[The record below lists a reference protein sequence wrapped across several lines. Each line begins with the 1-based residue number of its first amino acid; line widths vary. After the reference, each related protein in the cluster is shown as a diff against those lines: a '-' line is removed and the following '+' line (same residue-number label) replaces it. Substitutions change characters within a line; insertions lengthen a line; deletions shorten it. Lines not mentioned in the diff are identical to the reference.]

1 MNPRTYRLAGAL
13 ALLTLA
19 SVTHAQTV
27 LFDFETD
34 AQGWGSFGA
43 ITTDSGPQPFGSVGQ
58 GRYHAADFSVSDT
71 GNFGIV
77 DVSPPALDLSAFGGL
92 SVDAA
97 LVDPAGFE
105 PFQGVRELDFIVATG
120 EDATEEE
127 FFAPKITMTQGYQTF
142 AVPFTSF
149 VSTLTGLTPTAAD
162 LADIRIKLVVL
173 NANGTGHGRFDYDQV
188 TGLAPIPADADFDND
203 NDVDGRDFLIWQR
216 GFGLG
221 TTLAQGDANE
231 SGTVNAQDLAIWQA
245 QFGGV
250 GGATIAASSVPEP
263 AGLLL
268 FMLAAASLVGCKRR
282 MAA

>member
-1 MNPRTYRLAGAL
+1 MTFRRCALAGAI
-13 ALLTLA
+13 ALA
-19 SVTHAQTV
+19 SMTGVAHAQTV

-77 DVSPPALDLSAFGGL
+77 DVSPPGLDLSAFGGL

-120 EDATEEE
+120 EEATEEE
-127 FFAPKITMTQGYQTF
+127 FFAPKITMTQEYQTF

-173 NANGTGHGRFDYDQV
+173 NTNGTGHGRLDYDQV

-216 GFGLG
+216 GFGTG
-221 TTLAQGDANE
+221 STLAQGDANE
-231 SGTVNAQDLAIWQA
+231 NGSVNAEDLAIWRA
-245 QFGGV
+245 QFGGI
-250 GGATIAASSVPEP
+250 GGSSIAASAIPEP
-263 AGLLL
+263 TGVLL
-268 FMLAAASLVGCKRR
+268 FLLGAASLIGCKRG
-282 MAA
+282 MGG